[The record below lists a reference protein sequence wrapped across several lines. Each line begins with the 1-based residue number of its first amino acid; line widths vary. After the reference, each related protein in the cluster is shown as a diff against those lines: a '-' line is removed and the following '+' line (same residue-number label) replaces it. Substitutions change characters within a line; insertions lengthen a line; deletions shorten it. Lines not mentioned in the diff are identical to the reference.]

1 MFDVLSVAG
10 LVALDD
16 YLKTRVLLAFDFD
29 GTLAPLTADRDRA
42 FMTEA
47 TSRLFRSLCLR
58 FPCAVVSGRARAD
71 VLSRLDGAAVQYVV
85 GNHGIEPSPEEAE
98 FERWAQALHS
108 EIGPALSGLQGVD
121 IEDKRYSLS
130 VHYLHAEDRRRAEEA
145 ILAVVRGREGVRVGA
160 GKNVVNLVPSAA
172 PHKGDAILRLAQA
185 SRFERVVYVGDDET
199 DEDVF
204 RFAFPFPLLGVRV
217 GQSNTSAASC
227 YLSDQAHIDQLLA
240 HCLKAAP

>member
-1 MFDVLSVAG
+1 MIDVLSAEG

-29 GTLAPLTADRDRA
+29 GTLAPLTADRERA

-47 TSRLFRSLCLR
+47 SSKLFQAVCAR

-71 VLSRLDGAAVQYVV
+71 VLSRLDGASAQWVV
-85 GNHGIEPSPEEAE
+85 GNHGIEPSPEEAK
-98 FERWAQALHS
+98 FERWAQQLRS
-108 EIGPALSGLQGVD
+108 EIEAELSGLPGVD

-130 VHYLHAEDRRRAEEA
+130 VHYLHAEDRRKAEEA

-160 GKNVVNLVPSAA
+160 GKNVVNLVPSSA

-185 SRFERVVYVGDDET
+185 SDFERVIYVGDDET

-204 RFAFPFPLLGVRV
+204 RSKFPFPLLGIRV
-217 GQSNTSAASC
+217 GHSSTSAASF
-227 YLSDQAHIDQLLA
+227 YLSDQTHIDRLLA
-240 HCLKAAP
+240 HLLKA